1 MLMLRMSFMAKGC
14 SMGSRSNE
22 GGVLYVRRYF
32 MAEGYPLGQLFIC
45 PQLYREEYRRT
56 PRAEL

>member
-14 SMGSRSNE
+14 SMG
-22 GGVLYVRRYF
+22 RYF
-32 MAEGYPLGQLFIC
+32 MAEGYPLGQLSIC